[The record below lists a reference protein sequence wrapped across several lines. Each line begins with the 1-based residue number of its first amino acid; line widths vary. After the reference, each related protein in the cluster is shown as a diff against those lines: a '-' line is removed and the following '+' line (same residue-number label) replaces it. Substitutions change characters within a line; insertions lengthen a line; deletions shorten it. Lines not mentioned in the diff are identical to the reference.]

1 MMQNFLCK
9 ISIQHIKSLQHGGAF
24 ELSSD
29 NIVKAKI
36 GWNSISF
43 TITGEK
49 ALSIFSHEIGGHRIQ
64 RVPPT
69 ETKGRIQ
76 TSTVTVSV
84 IPERREREIEIDDID
99 LRWEFFRGRGKGGQ
113 HRDKTDSCVR
123 LTHIP
128 SGTVVIAQRERSQP
142 QNKQIALRELKKRL
156 EEMQTNIS
164 HNESIKIL
172 KDQRKSG
179 MRGDKIR
186 TYRFQED
193 TITNHKN
200 NKKVKNINRFMKG
213 NIEIAW

>member
-9 ISIQHIKSLQHGGAF
+9 IYIQHIKSLQSGGIF
-24 ELSSD
+24 ELSGD
-29 NIVKAKI
+29 NVVKAKI
-36 GWNSISF
+36 GWNSVSF
-43 TITGEK
+43 IVTGEK
-49 ALSIFSHEIGGHRIQ
+49 ALSLFSHEIGGHRIQ

-84 IPERREREIEIDDID
+84 ITKSNKQEVEINEID
-99 LRWEFFRGRGKGGQ
+99 LRYDFFRGRGNGGQ
-113 HRDKTDSCVR
+113 KRNKTDSCVR

-128 SGTVVIAQRERSQP
+128 SGIVVVAQRERSQP

-156 EEMQTNIS
+156 EEMQTSAS
-164 HNESIKIL
+164 HNENSKAL
-172 KDQRKSG
+172 KEQRKSG

-200 NKKVKNINRFMKG
+200 NKKIKKIDKFMKG
-213 NIEIAW
+213 NIEIIW